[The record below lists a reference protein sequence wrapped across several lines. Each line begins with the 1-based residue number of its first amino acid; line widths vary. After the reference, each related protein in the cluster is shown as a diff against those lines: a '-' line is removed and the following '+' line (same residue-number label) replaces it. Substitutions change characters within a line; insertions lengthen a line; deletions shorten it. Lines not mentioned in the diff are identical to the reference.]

1 MASPALPRAVY
12 RTLLRALLEQ
22 NGWLSWGRFE
32 TLYANA
38 AKRVA
43 AREGGTPVSVS
54 RATYWRWIAGESTP
68 EGLAQQVLEELFGI
82 GFELLMGPAPDR
94 EIELPGVLDVTSRA
108 AAMLVDSRWATSM
121 LHPTTPVAGVDGS
134 WYLDGVNLL
143 DPTSV
148 AVQMYEAIDHSDADV
163 VAIGPADYPHVRQFV
178 RPSRRALLLASV
190 PEGRNGG
197 GEGSLY
203 VLDAAHARR
212 LLAPERPVELL
223 RIPSAYRLDELTFAV
238 VHGLVAADNAL
249 GADDR
254 LLDAEEQGLEQ
265 YLAKERSVY
274 AREAVPGLSQVGAAW
289 LGSRFCSRHAL
300 RWLTKSGAPST
311 LWSRAQIG
319 EEVLPLLLFRQQ
331 HQFIAE
337 FQRLAAGGDEQ
348 PGMVLCVPEDVV
360 AASPLYERIMFF
372 LALAWLEMRGLAT
385 WLCSEPEYAK
395 FDEFV
400 LVPGEQAVVGT
411 WMRAKDHIWSADV
424 AVRKAQIR
432 EFDLA
437 VLHARTHSVTQG
449 GSSRARLRAAV
460 EYLGL
465 EQIWD
470 TLPQRCAELGD
481 YGTVDMLQVRS
492 RLIALDEV
500 DHALRYV
507 GGLGSA

>member
-1 MASPALPRAVY
+1 M
-12 RTLLRALLEQ
+12 
-22 NGWLSWGRFE
+22 
-32 TLYANA
+32 
-38 AKRVA
+38 
-43 AREGGTPVSVS
+43 
-54 RATYWRWIAGESTP
+54 RWIAGESTP

-82 GFELLMGPAPDR
+82 SFTLLMGPAPDR
-94 EIELPGVLDVTSRA
+94 EVELPGVLDVTSRA
-108 AAMLVDSRWATSM
+108 AAMLVDSKWPTSM
-121 LHPTTPVAGVDGS
+121 LYPTTPVAGVDGS
-134 WYLDGVNLL
+134 WFLNGVALL

-148 AVQMYEAIDHSDADV
+148 AVQMYEASDRYHDDV
-163 VAIGPADYPHVRQFV
+163 VAVGPADYPHLRQFV
-178 RPSRRALLLASV
+178 RPTRRALLLASV
-190 PEGRNGG
+190 QDCRDGR
-197 GEGSLY
+197 GESDLY

-223 RIPSAYRLDELTFAV
+223 QIPSAFVLDDLTFAV

-265 YLAKERSVY
+265 HLQKERSVY

-300 RWLTKSGAPST
+300 RWLTKNGAPSAI
-311 LWSRAQIG
+311 WSRAQIG
-319 EEVLPLLLFRQQ
+319 EEALPLLLFRQQ

-337 FQRLAAGGDEQ
+337 FQKLAAGGDEP

-372 LALAWLEMRGLAT
+372 LALSWLEMRGLAT
-385 WLCSEPEYAK
+385 WVCSEPEYAK

-437 VLHARTHSVTQG
+437 VQHARTYSVTRG
-449 GSSRARLRAAV
+449 GSARARLRAAV

-465 EQIWD
+465 DQIWD
-470 TLPQRCAELGD
+470 TLPQRCAELGA
-481 YGTVDMLQVRS
+481 YGTVDMLQSRS

-507 GGLGSA
+507 GSLGSA